1 MELGIEHLRGAVAK
15 LREFWD
21 KDYAIAFITGSGL
34 GEILDMDHVHFEI
47 PYSQI
52 PFFPVSTVEGHL
64 GKLIGGDL
72 LGKVI
77 LLFKGRF
84 HLYEG
89 YSPSHI
95 AFPIWVSKLLG
106 AKYLFI
112 TSASGGLNLEFRP
125 GDLMLIKDHINLT
138 GKNPLTGP
146 NIEEL
151 GPRFPDMTAA
161 YDPSLQSLA
170 REVANA
176 IGLPLKEGVYVAVH
190 GPSLE
195 TPAETRFLRSIGAD
209 AVGMSTVPEVITAVH
224 CGMKVLAI
232 ALICN
237 INDPDHMKK
246 IDFEEVLRV
255 AEMST
260 PHLRRFWKELIGRLD
275 PNA

>member
-1 MELGIEHLRGAVAK
+1 MELGIGHLRGAVAK
-15 LREFWD
+15 LREFSD

-64 GKLIGGDL
+64 GKLFGGNL
-72 LGKVI
+72 LGKDI

-89 YSPSHI
+89 HKPSHI

-151 GPRFPDMTAA
+151 GTRFPDMTAA

-176 IGLPLKEGVYVAVH
+176 IG
-190 GPSLE
+190 
-195 TPAETRFLRSIGAD
+195 
-209 AVGMSTVPEVITAVH
+209 
-224 CGMKVLAI
+224 
-232 ALICN
+232 
-237 INDPDHMKK
+237 
-246 IDFEEVLRV
+246 
-255 AEMST
+255 
-260 PHLRRFWKELIGRLD
+260 
-275 PNA
+275 